1 VVPNIAPSMGYAGT
15 DPAVCDCN
23 KRQRAAREA
32 YAKANGYTI
41 ADDDSFYDTSVK
53 GSDAVTER
61 PGFTAMLDASPQRR
75 AHHHCGEP

>member
-1 VVPNIAPSMGYAGT
+1 MGYAGT